1 MPKIILISI
10 LALTVIVPAVTA
22 RRLRSPRLALRR
34 TVFWMLVGICV
45 YAMVVVF
52 IYPRFLG

>member
-10 LALTVIVPAVTA
+10 LAMTILVPTFTA
-22 RRLRSPRLALRR
+22 RRQHSPRLALRR
-34 TVFWMLVGICV
+34 TVFWMLVGICI
-45 YAMVVVF
+45 YALFVLF

>member
-1 MPKIILISI
+1 VPKIILISI
-10 LALTVIVPAVTA
+10 LALTIIVPAVSA
-22 RRLRSPRLALRR
+22 RRLRSPHLALRR

>member
-10 LALTVIVPAVTA
+10 LALTIIVPAVIA
-22 RRLRSPRLALRR
+22 RRQRSPRLALRR